1 MFKSNTSNTTV
12 VGSNIMD
19 WRLGGPEVIDQDPT
33 STGSYGEVDPVMV
46 KISRGQ
52 RILAL
57 DGHDGLLG
65 LGVAADQLL
74 VQAHGQREAV
84 VDGTEGDGGGR
95 GDVGGEA
102 EQVLVRVAV
111 PE

>member
-1 MFKSNTSNTTV
+1 MGRKAELRGLGV
-12 VGSNIMD
+12 PQIVLEDLAVAGSND
-19 WRLGGPEVIDQDPT
+19 QSGPVLLKVNA
-33 STGSYGEVDPVMV
+33 GEW
-46 KISRGQ
+46 
-52 RILAL
+52 ILAL
-57 DGHDGLLG
+57 DRHQDLPGG
-65 LGVAADQLL
+65 GVTADQLL

-102 EQVLVRVAV
+102 EQELVRVAV